1 MGPEI
6 VIASAALHTGISLAL
21 LARMAPARAPGR
33 GVIGQKVSII
43 IPARN
48 EAHHLPRLLDSIP
61 SDLPLEI
68 IVADDGSDDGTAH
81 VAEKHG
87 ARVIACGT
95 PPPGWI
101 GKSWACWQGANAA
114 KGDVLLF
121 LDADCWFS
129 PGGYEKLLEC
139 HRGGA
144 MSVLPWHEVRK
155 PVEQLSAFFNLV
167 MAASNLGTDLFGQC
181 LCVGKEDYRKAG
193 GHAAVKDCILETV
206 MLGKLLRD
214 AGVSVSSIPGEGLL
228 LMRMYPDGLKQIIDG
243 WSKGFAQGAST
254 VTPGRMLMITAFLGG
269 LFLPM
274 VVPFVFP
281 WLAPL
286 YLLYAGT
293 LFLLFRRIGSFSW
306 WAAVLFPVPMLFYQI
321 VFLRALAGAG
331 KKTQWK
337 GRPVH
342 AP

>member
-6 VIASAALHTGISLAL
+6 VSASVFLHTGISLVL
-21 LARMAPARAPGR
+21 LARLSPARPR
-33 GVIGQKVSII
+33 RLERVVRSVSLI

-48 EAHHLPRLLDSIP
+48 EAHNLPRLLDSVP
-61 SDLPLEI
+61 VDLPLEI
-68 IVADDGSDDGTAH
+68 IVADDGSDDGTAQ

-87 ARVIACGT
+87 AKVVACGT
-95 PPPGWI
+95 PSPGWF

-121 LDADCWFS
+121 LDADCWFV
-129 PGGYEKLLEC
+129 PGGYEKLMGYYP
-139 HRGGA
+139 GGA
-144 MSVLPWHEVRK
+144 MSVLPWHEVRTA
-155 PVEQLSAFFNLV
+155 VEQFSAFFNLV
-167 MAASNLGTDLFGQC
+167 MAVSNLGTDLFGQC
-181 LCVGKEDYRKAG
+181 LCVGKEDYLKAG

-214 AGVSVSSIPGEGLL
+214 AGVPVSSVPGKGLVS
-228 LMRMYPDGLKQIIDG
+228 MRMYPEGLKQIVNG

-254 VTPGRMLMITAFLGG
+254 VTPGRMLVISAFLGG
-269 LFLPM
+269 LFLPLVIL
-274 VVPFVFP
+274 VVDPR
-281 WLAPL
+281 LAPL

-293 LFLLFRRIGSFSW
+293 LALLLRRIGAFSW
-306 WAAVLFPVPMLFYQI
+306 WTALLFPLPMLFYQI
-321 VFLRALAGAG
+321 IFARALAGAG
-331 KKTQWK
+331 KRTRWK